1 MKEATARRLTLAGL
15 VACALIACAAAESD
29 TRFLGSSNLA
39 RIHEIDDVR
48 EELGAAS
55 GPSVGTNEGELFSAS
70 ELTKKKDAG
79 TDAGGDAPAL
89 RKKHR
94 DRIKKEK
101 CEPRKRPLEDRCEY
115 VRTHPACE
123 TDDNLVHYLRLHY
136 CTFGPAHQTRSH
148 LTQAILVV
156 LLCSVLANVA
166 EHFFC
171 PALSN
176 VAGWLALPEDVAG
189 ATLLSFGNGAPDVFT
204 QIAALHNASA
214 QGISLGIGA
223 ALGASFFVASA
234 VFPIVALAAPAR
246 TDEARSGSADA
257 GGSDFEEESFEDESF
272 SRRPSEGE
280 LLSQSFGSTGEDY
293 FFIPRCPACVA
304 NAVRALKHNMSTGGV
319 IVDPLPFFR
328 DGVFY
333 FIAVAAIFGTLL
345 RGSVSFPEACA
356 MCAVYVVYL
365 IAVLL
370 PGRIGWW
377 TGMNRGELSERRPGF
392 ATPPEEFTTRLLN
405 DEFDAA
411 HPDSPLIEGDPAPLD
426 DVDVESIDGTHEPGF
441 GARLLGVLRM
451 PLLLVLKCTMPEC
464 GEPLSRQSR
473 LATAAL
479 PITAPLFFAC
489 VARYL
494 GRGLVTMPGVWF
506 GVACGSVGSA
516 AVYLAWPAVIADRSV
531 SDHAMKALTV
541 ITFVQS
547 VTWMDAAAGEL
558 VPLFG
563 AIGRICGVSESLLGA
578 TVFAWGISVGDLV
591 SDVTVARRGMAHAA
605 VSACFGGPLFNL
617 LVGLAGSMVFAT
629 ASRGVIEGIR
639 LENEIILLAVC
650 QLMAVTYIVVGIPF
664 VHRGKVTRGAAA
676 GLLGFYALSQVL
688 IALTSGRVIF
698 QTPWM

>member
-1 MKEATARRLTLAGL
+1 MDRRISL
-15 VACALIACAAAESD
+15 VS
-29 TRFLGSSNLA
+29 TRSTTSG
-39 RIHEIDDVR
+39 R
-48 EELGAAS
+48 AS
-55 GPSVGTNEGELFSAS
+55 GTTRRVHPSGDKGELFSAS

-89 RKKHR
+89 HKKHR

-136 CTFGPAHQTRSH
+136 CSFGPTHQTRSH

-223 ALGASFFVASA
+223 ALGASFFVASRG
-234 VFPIVALAAPAR
+234 VSHRRTRGAR
-246 TDEARSGSADA
+246 EDGRGEVGIRRRGRLRLW
-257 GGSDFEEESFEDESF
+257 EESFEDESF

-304 NAVRALKHNMSTGGV
+304 NAVRALRHNMSTGGV

-405 DEFDAA
+405 DEFDAC
-411 HPDSPLIEGDPAPLD
+411 P
-426 DVDVESIDGTHEPGF
+426 PGF
-441 GARLLGVLRM
+441 T
-451 PLLLVLKCTMPEC
+451 P
-464 GEPLSRQSR
+464 
-473 LATAAL
+473 
-479 PITAPLFFAC
+479 
-489 VARYL
+489 
-494 GRGLVTMPGVWF
+494 
-506 GVACGSVGSA
+506 
-516 AVYLAWPAVIADRSV
+516 
-531 SDHAMKALTV
+531 H
-541 ITFVQS
+541 
-547 VTWMDAAAGEL
+547 
-558 VPLFG
+558 
-563 AIGRICGVSESLLGA
+563 
-578 TVFAWGISVGDLV
+578 
-591 SDVTVARRGMAHAA
+591 RR
-605 VSACFGGPLFNL
+605 
-617 LVGLAGSMVFAT
+617 
-629 ASRGVIEGIR
+629 
-639 LENEIILLAVC
+639 
-650 QLMAVTYIVVGIPF
+650 
-664 VHRGKVTRGAAA
+664 
-676 GLLGFYALSQVL
+676 
-688 IALTSGRVIF
+688 
-698 QTPWM
+698 